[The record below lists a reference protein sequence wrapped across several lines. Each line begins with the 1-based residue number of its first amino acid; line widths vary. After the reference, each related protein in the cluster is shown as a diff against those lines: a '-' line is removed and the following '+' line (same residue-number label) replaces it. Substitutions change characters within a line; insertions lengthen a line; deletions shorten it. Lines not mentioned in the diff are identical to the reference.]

1 MFYHNLSYSDTF
13 NNFRWGTPERAKHQ
27 YKDGYQMLALSPR
40 RLVYSAVTLGLIA
53 LVTLGILGA
62 TGIAHSQEAAGD
74 DDSVIAHIPQCNGI
88 EDAQEAL
95 KLAANLGDNTT
106 PFVEEDFVRLIE
118 ALEEAKQLEQNGA
131 FREALVLEKRV
142 LGRLKDMAAQAREA
156 GNQPLYELMVE
167 SAEALAEC
175 LERPIPTPKP
185 IPQPLVNRVYSAKF
199 VCGEN
204 NRREGGFTPGF
215 GDHPS
220 FVSNETFNTEINVHN
235 FSNRRVVFSV
245 QATQANPLG
254 APRGKVSEPRR
265 EVLGP
270 GQAVQINCRN
280 INRML
285 HPPVPH
291 VVCEGKAKAQA
302 VLEELLR
309 QPVLSAADSEV
320 VIEISEVIKNLVH
333 ELDKAI
339 ELEKAGELREA
350 LRLERGI
357 IERLNW
363 LIDDAIGSDHERLA
377 EGLTEA
383 RKLLQRC
390 IRILAGDIDV
400 AIDGDRDALSI
411 LPRVREGF
419 VAIKTASE
427 LEVTGVYRASSS
439 SRSISGGTGS
449 GISMDVVQIQ
459 PHFTRHI
466 LPVPVEPVPVE
477 PVPSDTV
484 APSVLNFEPVSPSSS
499 ARTRSIRVNTV
510 RPASIS
516 DVKQPDANL
525 DQDSDTANNKRDSKR
540 PNKSPLSSAR
550 LCTSS
555 CIA

>member
-1 MFYHNLSYSDTF
+1 
-13 NNFRWGTPERAKHQ
+13 
-27 YKDGYQMLALSPR
+27 MLALSPR
-40 RLVYSAVTLGLIA
+40 RLVYSAVTLGLIV

-62 TGIAHSQEAAGD
+62 TGIAQSQEATGD
-74 DDSVIAHIPQCNGI
+74 DDSVVARIPQCDGI

-95 KLAANLGDNTT
+95 EFAASQDTT
-106 PFVEEDFVRLIE
+106 PFVEEDFVRLIR
-118 ALEEAKQLEQNGA
+118 ALEEAKQLEQDGA
-131 FREALVLEKRV
+131 FREALALEKRII
-142 LGRLKDMAAQAREA
+142 GRLKDMAEQAREA
-156 GNQPLYELMVE
+156 ENEPLYELLVK
-167 SAEALAEC
+167 SAKALAEC

-235 FSNRRVVFSV
+235 FSNRRVVFTV

-254 APRGKVSEPRR
+254 SPKGKVSEPRR
-265 EVLGP
+265 EVLAP

-285 HPPVPH
+285 RSPVPH

-302 VLEELLR
+302 ALEELLGL
-309 QPVLSAADSEV
+309 PVLSAEDSVDVAEV
-320 VIEISEVIKNLVH
+320 REVIKNLVR
-333 ELDKAI
+333 ELNKAI
-339 ELEKAGELREA
+339 KLEEAGELREA
-350 LRLERGI
+350 FELERGI

-363 LIDDAIGSDHERLA
+363 LIDHAIGSEHELLAKRL
-377 EGLTEA
+377 TDA
-383 RKLLQRC
+383 RNMLQHC

-459 PHFTRHI
+459 PHFIHNI
-466 LPVPVEPVPVE
+466 LPVPLEPVPTEPLPPVAPFVE

-484 APSVLNFEPVSPSSS
+484 APSVLNFEPPPSS
-499 ARTRSIRVNTV
+499 AAEVRSIRVNTV

-516 DVKQPDANL
+516 DVKQTDANL
-525 DQDSDTANNKRDSKR
+525 DQGSDTANNKRDSKR
-540 PNKSPLSSAR
+540 PNKSPLSSA
-550 LCTSS
+550 LGVDLF
-555 CIA
+555 